1 MSPAAPTA
9 TLRRLLALT
18 LSTCLL
24 VGLTSCTSGGDDD
37 ERDSPPGP
45 ATAVTVEP
53 VSDTG
58 TLTYGRTSV
67 TAVGKSAQE
76 LRLGPAKLDAPA
88 ASEFSTLLDHGI
100 VAGTPVEV
108 TAPDHRGG
116 RFQLTRTY
124 PVALPE
130 GVAATWAFFNPAIG
144 TWQAVPTTLSA
155 DRRTVTALVSHLSWW
170 DDFVSGA
177 QAAMD
182 GFRDALASA
191 GAAIQDV
198 ADEIGRSAQYLN
210 EQAQRLFTEAAEGL
224 FWAVG
229 ALFDVRVDAPTCE
242 GDVPAWVDDTIVVDD
257 DKNLPIRWCLGH
269 DAKHPE
275 LLVVK
280 GRVNRGFGYGYTTTA
295 APAWTYNSTDKEGF
309 FKKTLSTIGSLD
321 TAIAPAAYELAF
333 GGHLVGPGEEISF
346 GFSEAEVRARDSAD
360 DPLVELVLPDTLGF
374 LFSVASQ
381 LVIKQTEMIVEG
393 WVGTLMSFASC
404 ADEISDRA
412 NPLGASRAVLTCVGQ
427 LDEQIARATAR
438 VTLKVKGPGADPKE
452 IGRNAGKAV
461 GRASVILAIIG
472 PVFSSFNY
480 LAERSTDPHV
490 RQLRVYPAGPTTTQ
504 IIKVNPFSSTGR
516 LRPGWTLVSG
526 LSSAP
531 IDCSPFGNISA
542 SPSGL
547 SPNTYMCGTTA
558 DSAYHCWAPP
568 TYSGQLLC
576 VFDPTKREVFSRR
589 VLNVRPTP
597 APTDPSPLFLQL
609 EDGSTWWLRISGA
622 WGSRADGYFPA
633 YGCVRGGR
641 ETSCERDVVLVKGEL
656 FDFSTPF
663 WTVKVGPVGDPDEEF
678 PPPRT
683 MEVVKA
689 YYMVSPF
696 R

>member
-1 MSPAAPTA
+1 MTPAPLTT
-9 TLRRLLALT
+9 TLRRLLAVA

-24 VGLTSCTSGGDDD
+24 VGLTSCTSGDSDAD
-37 ERDSPPGP
+37 RDPAPGP
-45 ATAVTVEP
+45 ATAITIEP

-67 TAVGKSAQE
+67 TAVGRPGQE
-76 LRLGPAKLDAPA
+76 LRLGPARLSAPA
-88 ASEFSTLLDHGI
+88 ASEFSSLLDHGI

-108 TAPDHRGG
+108 TAPGHRGR

-130 GVAATWAFFNPAIG
+130 GVAATWAFFDPTIG

-155 DRRTVTALVSHLSWW
+155 DRRTVTALVGHLSWW

-177 QAAMD
+177 QTAMD
-182 GFRDALASA
+182 GFRDALTSA
-191 GAAIQDV
+191 GSAIRDV
-198 ADEIGRSAQYLN
+198 ADEIGRSVQYLN
-210 EQAQRLFTEAAEGL
+210 EQAQRMFTEAAEGL

-229 ALFDVRVDAPTCE
+229 ALFDVRVDAPKCQ

-257 DKNLPIRWCLGH
+257 DKNLPIRWCVGH
-269 DAKHPE
+269 DPKHPE

-280 GRVNRGFGYGYTTTA
+280 GRVNRGFGYGYSTTA

-309 FKKTLSTIGSLD
+309 FRKALSTIGSLD
-321 TAIAPAAYELAF
+321 TTIAQAAYGLAF
-333 GGHLVGPGEEISF
+333 SGNLVGPGEEISF
-346 GFSEAEVRARDSAD
+346 GFSEAEVRARDSSD
-360 DPLVELVLPDTLGF
+360 EPLVELVLPDTLGF

-393 WVGTLMSFASC
+393 WVGTLLSFASC
-404 ADEISDRA
+404 ANDISASA
-412 NPLGASRAVLTCVGQ
+412 NPLGASRAVLTCIGQ
-427 LDEQIARATAR
+427 LDTQIAKATAR

-480 LAERSTDPHV
+480 LAERNTDPHV
-490 RQLRVYPAGPTTTQ
+490 RQLRVYPARPTGTQ
-504 IIKVNPFSSTGR
+504 IVKVNPFSSTGR
-516 LRPGWTLVSG
+516 LRPGWTLTSY
-526 LSSAP
+526 LSAPP
-531 IDCSPFGNISA
+531 IDCSPAGHVSA

-547 SPNTYMCGTTA
+547 SPNTYLCGTTA
-558 DSAYHCWAPP
+558 DNAYHCWAPP
-568 TYSGQLLC
+568 TYPGQLLC
-576 VFDPTKREVFSRR
+576 VFDPTKKEVFARR

-609 EDGSTWWLRISGA
+609 ADGSTWWLRISGA

-633 YGCVRGGR
+633 YGCARGGR
-641 ETSCERDVVLVKGEL
+641 DTDCGSDVVLVKGEL

-663 WTVKVGPVGDPDEEF
+663 WTVKVGPVGAPDEEF
-678 PPPRT
+678 PPPRS

-696 R
+696 T